1 MSYQIKIPSCIFG
14 GAGSIENVKAVIEK
28 ENAKKVIIFTDKGI
42 RSTGLLDLLTDILE
56 ENKTEYQVFD
66 DLACEPS
73 YQDVEKVMKE
83 VENTSGDLIIA
94 IGGGSVMDA
103 AKLCCVLKDADYTI
117 KDLLNDP
124 MLAKKQI
131 KTVMIPTT
139 CGTGSEATCNAIVAV
154 PEEQSKKGIVN
165 DSMIPDYV
173 VLDSNMIRKL
183 PKSIVAA
190 TGVDALAHV
199 VECFTSKKATPFSD
213 TYAAA
218 GAKLIFHNIREA
230 IRSTGLLDLLTDI
243 LEENKT
249 EYQVFDDLACE
260 PSYQDVEKVMK
271 EVENTSG
278 DLIIAI
284 GGGSVMD
291 AAKLCCVLKD
301 ADYTIKD
308 LLNDPMLAKKQIKTV
323 MIPTTC
329 GTGSEATCNAIVA
342 VPEEQSKKGIV
353 NDSMIPDYVV
363 LDSNM
368 IRKLP
373 KSIVAATGVDA
384 LAHVVECFTSKKAT
398 PFSDT
403 YAAAGAKLIF
413 HNIREAYNNPDNME
427 AKSNMMTGAFYGGVA
442 ITGSGTTAVHA
453 LSYPL
458 GGKYHI
464 AHGVSNAILFAHVM
478 EFNKDACSKR
488 LAILCDA
495 VYPELAGKSEDEKAQ
510 YMIDQIADIVK
521 VTNIPTDLKEF
532 GVKPEDLDFLVD
544 AGSKQQRLLVNNMK
558 ELSLDDIRNIYLK
571 VLK

>member
-1 MSYQIKIPSCIFG
+1 
-14 GAGSIENVKAVIEK
+14 
-28 ENAKKVIIFTDKGI
+28 
-42 RSTGLLDLLTDILE
+42 
-56 ENKTEYQVFD
+56 
-66 DLACEPS
+66 
-73 YQDVEKVMKE
+73 
-83 VENTSGDLIIA
+83 
-94 IGGGSVMDA
+94 MDA

-124 MLAKKQI
+124 TLAKKQI

-183 PKSIVAA
+183 PKSIVAV

-213 TYAAA
+213 TYA
-218 GAKLIFHNIREA
+218 
-230 IRSTGLLDLLTDI
+230 
-243 LEENKT
+243 
-249 EYQVFDDLACE
+249 V
-260 PSYQDVEKVMK
+260 
-271 EVENTSG
+271 
-278 DLIIAI
+278 
-284 GGGSVMD
+284 
-291 AAKLCCVLKD
+291 
-301 ADYTIKD
+301 
-308 LLNDPMLAKKQIKTV
+308 
-323 MIPTTC
+323 
-329 GTGSEATCNAIVA
+329 
-342 VPEEQSKKGIV
+342 
-353 NDSMIPDYVV
+353 
-363 LDSNM
+363 
-368 IRKLP
+368 
-373 KSIVAATGVDA
+373 
-384 LAHVVECFTSKKAT
+384 
-398 PFSDT
+398 
-403 YAAAGAKLIF
+403 AGAKLIF

>member
-1 MSYQIKIPSCIFG
+1 
-14 GAGSIENVKAVIEK
+14 
-28 ENAKKVIIFTDKGI
+28 
-42 RSTGLLDLLTDILE
+42 
-56 ENKTEYQVFD
+56 
-66 DLACEPS
+66 
-73 YQDVEKVMKE
+73 
-83 VENTSGDLIIA
+83 
-94 IGGGSVMDA
+94 MDA

-124 MLAKKQI
+124 TLAKKQI

-213 TYAAA
+213 TYA
-218 GAKLIFHNIREA
+218 
-230 IRSTGLLDLLTDI
+230 
-243 LEENKT
+243 
-249 EYQVFDDLACE
+249 V
-260 PSYQDVEKVMK
+260 
-271 EVENTSG
+271 
-278 DLIIAI
+278 
-284 GGGSVMD
+284 
-291 AAKLCCVLKD
+291 
-301 ADYTIKD
+301 
-308 LLNDPMLAKKQIKTV
+308 
-323 MIPTTC
+323 
-329 GTGSEATCNAIVA
+329 
-342 VPEEQSKKGIV
+342 
-353 NDSMIPDYVV
+353 
-363 LDSNM
+363 
-368 IRKLP
+368 
-373 KSIVAATGVDA
+373 
-384 LAHVVECFTSKKAT
+384 
-398 PFSDT
+398 
-403 YAAAGAKLIF
+403 AGAKLIF

-495 VYPELAGKSEDEKAQ
+495 VYPEHAGKSEDEKAQ